1 MTEELRWRVEVTFS
15 PLRIIAFTC
24 ISVTIRNQTY
34 ACGTGTRQLGG
45 LGLGRS
51 VAENGCVQ
59 MRVGHL
65 TKGLFNLFARLLRR
79 LRHTAAQLLSAHASH
94 CIIHFQSPLALQ
106 QLLL

>member
-1 MTEELRWRVEVTFS
+1 MLRHDRGITLESRGNF
-15 PLRIIAFTC
+15 LAIAYYC
-24 ISVTIRNQTY
+24 LHLYISVTIRNQTY

-94 CIIHFQSPLALQ
+94 CLSLIHI
-106 QLLL
+106 